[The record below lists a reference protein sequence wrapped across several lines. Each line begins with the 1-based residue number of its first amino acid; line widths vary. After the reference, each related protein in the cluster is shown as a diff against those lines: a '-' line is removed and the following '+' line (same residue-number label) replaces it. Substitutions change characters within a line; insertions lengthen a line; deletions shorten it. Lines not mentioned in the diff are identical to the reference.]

1 MRTNV
6 LLFLPAA
13 ACTLLA
19 ACNRNDA
26 NTRPP
31 ELSGEAIRFE
41 MSIPTTRTVTG
52 ADFKTEW
59 STGDRIGLYAV
70 PAGEPLQSTDNP
82 FHNVALTYDGRL
94 WSGEETVFWPD
105 DHASLDF
112 YAYYPYD
119 EAADDPAAIAFAVR
133 LDQSATTEGK
143 SHYGLSDLMT
153 ARSEGA
159 TKGKTVA
166 LSFAHALSMVQVS
179 VAAGPY
185 KSMGAD
191 ESLTVTLA
199 GVRPHAVLN
208 LAGTT
213 PTVTLAETDNTPT
226 TVTMHFVE
234 QPQDAPRT
242 AYMFRALLPAQT
254 LDVQFSFEH
263 DNRLFFRDTDPE
275 SAVET
280 VAGQV
285 EAFKRRLPD
294 NLYQTVLCKAATFR
308 MGANDR
314 NLWEDKIHDV
324 TLTSD
329 FHITRYEITNIQ
341 YAAFL
346 NDAGVDRDGMLPSG
360 RYPDQILVT
369 PHMWGV
375 NWTADEGW
383 LPAEGYADY
392 PAINVS
398 WYGADEFARWAGGAL
413 PTDAQWEY
421 ACRAGSNHNY
431 PHGEET
437 DRLTDY
443 AWYGD
448 NSMGCT
454 EEVGTKLP
462 NDWMLYDMIGNAV
475 EWVSDW
481 LYYDGTDLVVDPEH
495 TAEEFN
501 EHGLKL
507 VRGGHYGEIA
517 LKCWAAQSDIKTPDT
532 CDPTIGFRI
541 IFPL

>member
-314 NLWEDKIHDV
+314 NLWEDKIHADLRLPHHPV
-324 TLTSD
+324 RNHQHPVRRIPERRRRGSGR
-329 FHITRYEITNIQ
+329 H
-341 YAAFL
+341 AAFGTL
-346 NDAGVDRDGMLPSG
+346 SGPNTGNSPHVGSELDRRRRVATG
-360 RYPDQILVT
+360 RRI
-369 PHMWGV
+369 
-375 NWTADEGW
+375 
-383 LPAEGYADY
+383 
-392 PAINVS
+392 
-398 WYGADEFARWAGGAL
+398 
-413 PTDAQWEY
+413 
-421 ACRAGSNHNY
+421 CRLSSY
-431 PHGEET
+431 Q
-437 DRLTDY
+437 R
-443 AWYGD
+443 
-448 NSMGCT
+448 
-454 EEVGTKLP
+454 
-462 NDWMLYDMIGNAV
+462 I
-475 EWVSDW
+475 
-481 LYYDGTDLVVDPEH
+481 VVRCRRIRPL
-495 TAEEFN
+495 
-501 EHGLKL
+501 G
-507 VRGGHYGEIA
+507 RR
-517 LKCWAAQSDIKTPDT
+517 STPDRRPMGIRLP
-532 CDPTIGFRI
+532 CRLEPQLSAR
-541 IFPL
+541 